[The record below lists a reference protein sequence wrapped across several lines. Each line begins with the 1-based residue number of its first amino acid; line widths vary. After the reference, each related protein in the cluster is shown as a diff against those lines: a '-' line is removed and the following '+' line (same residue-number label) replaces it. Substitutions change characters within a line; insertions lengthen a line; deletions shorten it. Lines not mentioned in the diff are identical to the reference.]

1 MKITLIAGARPN
13 FMKIAALIHAIQAA
27 QKQGKN
33 VQFRLVHTGQHYD
46 KNMSDTFFEELG
58 IPAPDVN
65 LGCGGGTQA
74 EQTAAIM
81 VAFEKELLAHPTDVV
96 LVVGDVTSTMAC
108 SIVAKKLNTKVC
120 HVEAG
125 IRSWDLTMP
134 EEINRMVTDSLADY
148 MFTTSEV
155 ANRNLHRMGAYP
167 QPLPEGM
174 GERPTPN
181 PSLKGGEYR
190 RGDCFARVFGAHT
203 ADRSQYDLMKENAS
217 TNRKNPTEAEAIMWS
232 LLRRN
237 NLGLH
242 FRRQHIILDYIVD
255 FACIEKGLI
264 IELDGGYHNN
274 PEQQQLDLQRTAHLQ
289 QLGYTELRFANE
301 ELLCEPESVIEK
313 IESIAFSLPSLQGR
327 DGERPCQRYW
337 FVGNVMIDTLL
348 ANRARFRKPEV
359 WDRLGLK
366 EKQYIVMTMHR
377 PANVDEENHLRAM
390 MEQIIDNVHGLP
402 VIFPIHPRTA
412 KIFYNLWKPTS
423 DSSLKGREVCEDS
436 EDILAKRFPNLHIV
450 EPLGYLEFNYL
461 VERAKAVVTDSG
473 GITEETTVMGVP
485 CITLRDNTERPET
498 CTVGTNELIGTKPE
512 AIKPALDKLFAG
524 EWKKGA
530 IPELW
535 DGHAAER
542 IIAILAEL

>member
-1 MKITLIAGARPN
+1 
-13 FMKIAALIHAIQAA
+13 MKIAAIIKAI
-27 QKQGKN
+27 KSHNEGKSECLTSECLTDERN
-33 VQFRLVHTGQHYD
+33 FIQYRLVHTGQHYD

-74 EQTAAIM
+74 EQTAHIM
-81 VAFEKELLAHPTDVV
+81 VEFEKDLLAHPTDVV

-155 ANRNLHRMGAYP
+155 ANRNLVRQGAELVEGLALSVERSAKVDSGKS
-167 QPLPEGM
+167 LPEDKYAY
-174 GERPTPN
+174 ERVPQ
-181 PSLKGGEYR
+181 K
-190 RGDCFARVFGAHT
+190 VWH
-203 ADRSQYDLMKENAS
+203 
-217 TNRKNPTEAEAIMWS
+217 
-232 LLRRN
+232 
-237 NLGLH
+237 
-242 FRRQHIILDYIVD
+242 
-255 FACIEKGLI
+255 
-264 IELDGGYHNN
+264 
-274 PEQQQLDLQRTAHLQ
+274 
-289 QLGYTELRFANE
+289 
-301 ELLCEPESVIEK
+301 
-313 IESIAFSLPSLQGR
+313 
-327 DGERPCQRYW
+327 
-337 FVGNVMIDTLL
+337 VGNVMIDTLL

-359 WDRLGLK
+359 WDRLGLN

-377 PANVDEENHLRAM
+377 PANVDEENHLHAM

-412 KIFYNLWKPTS
+412 KI
-423 DSSLKGREVCEDS
+423 LKELMS
-436 EDILAKRFPNLHIV
+436 EGMNELTIEERFPNLHIV